1 MAQVQVNFVPEH
13 QHLGSN
19 PRAGSAKKPLFDTL
33 EEPFSD
39 RLQPFQHHQQVARV
53 QVNFVPK
60 HQHLGSNPR
69 AASAKKPLFDTLEEP
84 FSDRFRP
91 F

>member
-1 MAQVQVNFVPEH
+1 MNFVPE
-13 QHLGSN
+13 
-19 PRAGSAKKPLFDTL
+19 
-33 EEPFSD
+33 
-39 RLQPFQHHQQVARV
+39 
-53 QVNFVPK
+53 

-69 AASAKKPLFDTLEEP
+69 AASAKKPLFDRLEEPFSDRFPPFQRPRQVARVQVNFLPEHQHLGSNPRAASVKKPLFDLLEEP

>member
-1 MAQVQVNFVPEH
+1 MNFVAE
-13 QHLGSN
+13 
-19 PRAGSAKKPLFDTL
+19 
-33 EEPFSD
+33 
-39 RLQPFQHHQQVARV
+39 
-53 QVNFVPK
+53 

-69 AASAKKPLFDTLEEP
+69 AASAKKPLFDTLEELFSDRIRLFQHSQQIARVQMNFVPEHQHLGSNLRAASAKKPLFDRLEEP

>member
-1 MAQVQVNFVPEH
+1 MNFVPE
-13 QHLGSN
+13 
-19 PRAGSAKKPLFDTL
+19 
-33 EEPFSD
+33 
-39 RLQPFQHHQQVARV
+39 
-53 QVNFVPK
+53 

-69 AASAKKPLFDTLEEP
+69 AASAKKPLFYFLEELFSDRFPRFQHPQQVARVQVNFVSEHQHLGSNLRADSAKKPLFDRLEEP

>member
-1 MAQVQVNFVPEH
+1 MNFVSEH

-19 PRAGSAKKPLFDTL
+19 L
-33 EEPFSD
+33 
-39 RLQPFQHHQQVARV
+39 
-53 QVNFVPK
+53 
-60 HQHLGSNPR
+60 R

-91 F
+91 FQHHQQVARVQVNFVPEHQHLGSNPRAASAKKLLFDMLEEPFSDRFPPF